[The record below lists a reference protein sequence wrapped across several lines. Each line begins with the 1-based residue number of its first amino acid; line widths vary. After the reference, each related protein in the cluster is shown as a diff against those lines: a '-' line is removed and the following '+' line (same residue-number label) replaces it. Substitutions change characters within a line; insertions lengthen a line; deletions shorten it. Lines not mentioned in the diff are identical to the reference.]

1 MKTFVLFL
9 FSLVLKLYA
18 QPEIESTDNAFK
30 ITLPNQNEQMQ
41 SSSLNADEKRII
53 DLANQLGKIS
63 RKDVEAE
70 LNISQTMA
78 GRILKSMVNKQLVE
92 IEGKGKNTVYV
103 FKK

>member
-1 MKTFVLFL
+1 M
-9 FSLVLKLYA
+9 
-18 QPEIESTDNAFK
+18 
-30 ITLPNQNEQMQ
+30 
-41 SSSLNADEKRII
+41 NADEKRII

-78 GRILKSMVNKQLVE
+78 GRILKSMVNKQLVG

>member
-1 MKTFVLFL
+1 M
-9 FSLVLKLYA
+9 
-18 QPEIESTDNAFK
+18 
-30 ITLPNQNEQMQ
+30 
-41 SSSLNADEKRII
+41 NADEKRII